1 MSPAILL
8 MNRLSY
14 NQKFTLISVLWLL
27 PIIGLSYLL
36 ATQFNRSIDQIESEV
51 KGIDSYSKVLQLQ
64 EQAQE
69 YRDLRAIAKHR
80 SVPEMEKQTLELQ
93 RSLTKALESFVL
105 EARDDSAV
113 SEVVASQAESVLN
126 EWKQMSAKDAQQGDY
141 FEQYRYYDTFVEK
154 LHTLNASIAQS
165 SGLAQDAQTE
175 VNTLFKLMNERTHE
189 TIRAITESRS
199 VGAFALVE
207 GTVNYAMSDALN
219 ELYDALIS
227 VDTENQAA
235 FALAASQSETIK
247 IALESRLN
255 QTSELIRSVQDTLDQ
270 DIINPIRLEREW
282 RSYVDEINS
291 VLAQY
296 HSIDRAIESQI
307 KLILDQRLN
316 DQKTSRNLMFMVL
329 GAVLIIIFYL
339 YTAFSIS
346 VRRAIE
352 SFSTAARAVSSG
364 DLTVSVPRHS
374 QDELGD
380 LTVEFNEMTKRMR
393 ELIAAVLQ
401 TVDNVSSQTQS
412 VNSSAHSNSQAIA
425 NQLSET
431 NQIFE
436 AMQQMVQTVE
446 EVASSTQQTSDAA
459 TAAESEASSG
469 KRVVDETLQG
479 IDALAN
485 AIQSSVA
492 NINQVREDSHDI
504 NQVLVEIK
512 SIAEQTNLLALNA
525 AIEAARAGEQGRG
538 FAVVAD
544 EVRSLSQRTQKSTEE
559 IDTMIER
566 LQRGVANAVDS
577 MHSSQQTTEQTVQ
590 HSRNVAE
597 ALDQIVSSVDTI
609 VSMSHQI
616 AGAAEEQS
624 VVAKNIETNVNQIVT
639 LGKETEANAVS
650 ALNSAESLSADTDAL
665 KQLIGKFK
673 I

>member
-51 KGIDSYSKVLQLQ
+51 NGIDSYSKVLQLQ

-189 TIRAITESRS
+189 TISAITESRS

-364 DLTVSVPRHS
+364 DLRVSVPRHS

>member
-51 KGIDSYSKVLQLQ
+51 NGIDSYSKVLQLQ

-364 DLTVSVPRHS
+364 DLRVSVPRHS

-650 ALNSAESLSADTDAL
+650 ALNSAESLSTDTDAL